1 MEIPLVL
8 RPSRAGGA
16 LVYSIPLWYRLVMA
30 FLAALIVAAFAVEG
44 SPPGLVAWIVF
55 AVIALA
61 GLYEER
67 WTFDPKGGG
76 IVNRAGLVVA
86 AKSRVLRVE
95 EVERFRLLPF
105 VRGTVPGSEDE
116 RRENAAALAGGRA
129 DDAIQRRVSYKKPF
143 LNLVCETSDGSVYLI
158 NALPARRGP
167 ALRDVGR
174 RIASLCGKPFVEG

>member
-8 RPSRAGGA
+8 RPSRSGEA

-30 FLAALIVAAFAVEG
+30 FLAALILAAFAVDG
-44 SPPGLVAWIVF
+44 SPPGLVAWIVL

-67 WTFDPKGGG
+67 WTFEPKGGG

-86 AKSRVLRVE
+86 ARSRAFGVD

-116 RRENAAALAGGRA
+116 RRENAAALAGGRG
-129 DDAIQRRVSYKKPF
+129 DDMGRHRASYKKPF
-143 LNLVCETSDGSVYLI
+143 LNLVCETSDGSVFLI
-158 NALPARRGP
+158 NALPARRGA